1 MLSITELTKGS
12 LAVEFF
18 RWILLVVDKIVDKV
32 LAASVALAV
41 NKCSP
46 SGNRPAK
53 LPLKRSLD
61 SIPSRKPNAEKSG
74 SQHLTGSLAQGIPR
88 NKAGS
93 ARYLAGVDWLDT
105 RRPRP
110 GLSTGDRYRSAVD
123 QRRRNRALRTQ
134 LPSQDRHKN
143 GRHGFGWV
151 SFVEQA
157 TSSTATH
164 SYQSFAAANREQP
177 CVRGGVD
184 WSVTEKGSMY
194 WRLLFVRSRKVP
206 SAPKSFVCKDKV
218 L

>member
-93 ARYLAGVDWLDT
+93 ARYLAGVDWWIPNDPVQAYLRAVATVRPLTNDEEIELSGHSCRVRTDT
-105 RRPRP
+105 RMAVR
-110 GLSTGDRYRSAVD
+110 DSA
-123 QRRRNRALRTQ
+123 
-134 LPSQDRHKN
+134 
-143 GRHGFGWV
+143 G
-151 SFVEQA
+151 
-157 TSSTATH
+157 
-164 SYQSFAAANREQP
+164 
-177 CVRGGVD
+177 
-184 WSVTEKGSMY
+184 SV
-194 WRLLFVRSRKVP
+194 L
-206 SAPKSFVCKDKV
+206 
-218 L
+218 